1 MTLRTNE
8 LIPDPA
14 ASQQLH
20 LALDQRIDETQQRR
34 LIVDVAGMSQFIHHK
49 RETITLVLQ
58 RL

>member
-20 LALDQRIDETQQRR
+20 LALDQRIDEAQQRR
-34 LIVDVAGMSQFIHHK
+34 LIVHVAGMSQFIHHK
-49 RETITLVLQ
+49 WETITLVFQ
-58 RL
+58 RP